1 MNQNLISLHEQAV
14 KLAHQFSTLQ
24 GELLDV
30 LQKIED
36 CDGYLEFGSTSLH
49 RYAADILG
57 LTDDIAYTLTRLA
70 RKSKEV
76 PLLKEKIQSRE
87 IPISNAR
94 TIVSIL
100 TPQNQDEWLGKAATL
115 SKRELEKEVYA
126 QFPKEEVK
134 ERIKPVNATRLELR
148 MGISED
154 LESKLR
160 RIQDLLSQKNKKA
173 VSLEEAVDALADE
186 FLERHDPIQKAE
198 RAQKRIEKMQSTTPI
213 ETKNNSES
221 PKKIDSSSPIIEKIM
236 STLVPVPENVT
247 NYSRTPIPAFLKHQV
262 VLRDQTQCVHRD
274 SLTQKR
280 CFRRRWLD
288 IHHIVP
294 VSRGGK
300 NELGNLVTLCSAHHR
315 MKHR

>member
-1 MNQNLISLHEQAV
+1 MNQNLVSLHEQAI
-14 KLAHQFSTLQ
+14 KLAQKFSTLQ

-36 CDGYLEFGSTSLH
+36 CEGYLEFCSTSLH
-49 RYAADILG
+49 RYAADVLG

-87 IPISNAR
+87 IPISHAR

-100 TPQNQDEWLGKAATL
+100 TPENQDEWLGKAATL

-126 QFPKEEVK
+126 QFPKEETK
-134 ERIKPVNATRLELR
+134 ERIKVINATRLELR
-148 MGISED
+148 MGISEK
-154 LESKLR
+154 LETKLR

-173 VSLEEAVDALADE
+173 VSLEETVDALADE

-198 RAQKRIEKMQSTTPI
+198 RAQQRKETPVSKQI
-213 ETKNNSES
+213 
-221 PKKIDSSSPIIEKIM
+221 
-236 STLVPVPENVT
+236 LVPVPENVT
-247 NYSRTPIPAFLKHQV
+247 NYSRTPIPAHLKHQV
-262 VLRDQTQCVHRD
+262 VLRDQTQCTHRD
-274 SLTQKR
+274 SSTQKR

-294 VSRGGK
+294 VSHGGK
-300 NELGNLVTLCSAHHR
+300 NELSNLTTLCSAHHR
-315 MKHR
+315 MQHRSIFQTGQSRNSRNISIRNN